1 MRGVNVPAGSSWV
14 WEDIQL
20 ECRSRCS
27 TMIVSVWG
35 AAGCH
40 NLNQIGESRPELS
53 DCTFE
58 VLALRFLSS
67 LPSAPWMEQLRTS
80 TVLTRKQIESR
91 IFCWMFKCVQI
102 CVWKSCAWKSCLQE
116 TGCVQGCVWKNCVYK
131 RCVFKVVCERCVWK
145 RSVWK
150 FVCSRRCHQAPRL
163 PRKTKVDVAKCHAYP
178 AKRRL
183 MSPSARPA
191 TRSAAESQAT
201 NGDQAPTAPPDP
213 AQRHKRH
220 ACPAK
225 RRLMSPSATLAT
237 QNEGW
242 CHQVP
247 RPLHPCQPFP
257 ILQQF
262 CQAGWTVLETFEVP
276 RWPMM
281 EDTAS

>member
-58 VLALRFLSS
+58 VLALGFLSS

-91 IFCWMFKCVQI
+91 IFCWMFKRVQV

-116 TGCVQGCVWKNCVYK
+116 TGCVQGCVWKDCVYK

-150 FVCSRRCHQAPRL
+150 FVCSRRCHQVPRL
-163 PRKTKVDVAKCHAYP
+163 PRKTKVDVAKCHA
-178 AKRRL
+178 
-183 MSPSARPA
+183 
-191 TRSAAESQAT
+191 
-201 NGDQAPTAPPDP
+201 
-213 AQRHKRH
+213 
-220 ACPAK
+220 CPAK
-225 RRLMSPSATLAT
+225 TKVDVAKCHACHAKWRLMSPSATPTSSLST
-237 QNEGW
+237 FSNS
-242 CHQVP
+242 P
-247 RPLHPCQPFP
+247 T
-257 ILQQF
+257 ILPGRMDGPGDLWGP
-262 CQAGWTVLETFEVP
+262 AMANDGGH
-276 RWPMM
+276 
-281 EDTAS
+281 S